1 MTPGGTLKANISKIL
16 KMTTCYF
23 KSHRD
28 NESVSH
34 VVTGCV
40 VLRPDSLSGSLNLI
54 CGVCFSLKHQ
64 GRNSFI
70 YMAPQE
76 QMSQNGVAT
85 KREIKRKV
93 TLETRKK
100 SDDEKR
106 GLKLDQATAV
116 GWRWQ
121 SNTLLDGRKV
131 K

>member
-1 MTPGGTLKANISKIL
+1 MTPGGTRNANISKIL
-16 KMTTCYF
+16 KMTT
-23 KSHRD
+23 SIHRD

-40 VLRPDSLSGSLNLI
+40 VLRPDSLSASLNLI

-76 QMSQNGVAT
+76 QMSQKGVAT

-100 SDDEKR
+100 SDDE
-106 GLKLDQATAV
+106 
-116 GWRWQ
+116 
-121 SNTLLDGRKV
+121 
-131 K
+131 